1 MASFQLAQLH
11 SEREPT
17 IIKAS
22 VHLLMV
28 IVEGPSIIAMYKF
41 YKCPIVIT
49 CISKNTNLKTLLLCY
64 AQWGIC
70 ITTKPFKCSVL
81 STAHVRNLGAHAYRK
96 FNAAN
101 ILVV

>member
-17 IIKAS
+17 IIKVN

-41 YKCPIVIT
+41 YNCPY
-49 CISKNTNLKTLLLCY
+49 CHNLYFKNTTLKTLLLCY
-64 AQWGIC
+64 AQLRVDK
-70 ITTKPFKCSVL
+70 KPIKSRCGHSHSHDINVC
-81 STAHVRNLGAHAYRK
+81 G
-96 FNAAN
+96 
-101 ILVV
+101 